1 MKIKTPGRKA
11 AKQSHRVQLRMRVQQ
26 TLPTLNARVEPPTCE
41 EVEVI
46 QEK

>member
-11 AKQSHRVQLRMRVQQ
+11 AKPSHRVQLRMRVQQ

-41 EVEVI
+41 EVEAI
-46 QEK
+46 QAK